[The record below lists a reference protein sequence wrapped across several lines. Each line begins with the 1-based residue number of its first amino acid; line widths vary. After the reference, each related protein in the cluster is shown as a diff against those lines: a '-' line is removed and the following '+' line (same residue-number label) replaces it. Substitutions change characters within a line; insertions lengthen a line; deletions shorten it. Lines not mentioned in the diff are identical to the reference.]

1 MPQDHHAV
9 SRRDRANRERARA
22 ITNQDCLRLSP
33 LRRALRD
40 PLLGL
45 AFTLSLNAVIQPA
58 MAEPV
63 QDSST
68 VQSYDI
74 PPGPLGTVLSRF
86 AGAAGVVLSFDATLV
101 EGKNSPGLRGD
112 YGVEE
117 GFAILLQGSGY
128 AISRNDTGYAL
139 IPAPEDTL
147 TLPAVRVEGMGGG
160 RRFGDAPPEPGG
172 FKADYQTT
180 ATKSA
185 LPLRETPQSI
195 SVITRDSIEA
205 RQSSDL
211 SSALELSAGVI
222 AGSKTF
228 AGNSPRTG
236 ERFILRGQELDSS
249 RDIRIDGFTAGGA
262 HNNFDLAPFE
272 RVEVVKGPSSMLY
285 GQGSLGGFINLVSK
299 KPQAEQTLRVSA
311 QAGSFDTFRAE
322 VDATG
327 TLDEGQRVLGQA
339 AVAYEDSGSFI
350 DGVESQRTVLA
361 PSLEWLI
368 DDRTCVVA
376 QLIYQDDE
384 FIPSLGIP
392 LKQEGDELVA
402 PDVPRSFFFG
412 VPSTEDS
419 TASGLHMTMKVER
432 ELSDRW
438 LATLQLHRSRNR
450 LMGISDSYG
459 YGIDDSGNTD
469 LYASWVGQEDVTWAS
484 EMRLDGRFDAF
495 GREHQLLAGVEHN
508 QMDSLAWG
516 GYTYAPIGTAN
527 IYDGS
532 LATAAAIPGRSL
544 PRAYDGRTNGSNE
557 AVYGQL
563 LLSVLDRTKL
573 LLGIRYDRAKL
584 KNVFNG
590 VSDTGDDTM
599 DKKEPTVR
607 IGLVQDLTADLTGYA
622 VYAQSFNPVLNLSR
636 GGILDPE
643 TGEGFELGLKGE
655 WFDGQLGATAAVFR
669 QELDNR
675 PIPDPT
681 NGPNDGFSISG
692 GLERT
697 EGLELEIA
705 GTPLPGWTVGAASA
719 WLDAEYIDRQDPNF
733 GKTPGG
739 TVKRQSTLYTNY
751 ELQRGRLK
759 GLGFGVTLLSV
770 GDRIV
775 LTDENLFVGGYE
787 RLDLHAFYK
796 GFERWDLSM
805 LVRNVT
811 DETYIER
818 PNSAFLYSHFYG
830 APRSVLLRADYSFDI

>member
-9 SRRDRANRERARA
+9 SRRDRAGREQGRTVAHPYHPA
-22 ITNQDCLRLSP
+22 LHP
-33 LRRALRD
+33 LRRALRN
-40 PLLGL
+40 PLLGI
-45 AFTLSLNAVIQPA
+45 AFSLSLNAVIQPA

-195 SVITRDSIEA
+195 SVATRDSIEA
-205 RQSSDL
+205 RQALDL
-211 SSALELSAGVI
+211 NSAVELSAGVI
-222 AGSKTF
+222 AGSKAF
-228 AGNSPRTG
+228 AGRDPRTG
-236 ERFILRGQELDSS
+236 ENFILRGQELDSS
-249 RDIRIDGFTAGGA
+249 RDIRIDGFSAGGDR
-262 HNNFDLAPFE
+262 NNFDLAPFE

-285 GQGSLGGFINLVSK
+285 GQGSLGGFINMVSK
-299 KPQAEQTLRVSA
+299 RPQAERLLSVKA
-311 QAGSFDTFRAE
+311 QAGSYDTYRTE
-322 VDATG
+322 VDVAGALDAGRRVNGLG
-327 TLDEGQRVLGQA
+327 TF
-339 AVAYEDSGSFI
+339 AYEDSGSFI
-350 DGVESQRTVLA
+350 DGVESQRAVLA

-368 DDRTCVVA
+368 DDRTRVLA

-392 LKQEGDELVA
+392 LRQEGNELVA

-412 VPSTEDS
+412 VPSTEES
-419 TASGLHMTMKVER
+419 TASGLHMTLKAEH

-438 LATLQLHRSRNR
+438 LATLALHHSRNR

-459 YGIDDSGNTD
+459 YGIDDAGDTY
-469 LYASWVGQEDVTWAS
+469 LYASWVAHDNDNWAG
-484 EMRLDGRFDAF
+484 ELRLDGRFEAF
-495 GREHQLLAGVEHN
+495 GREHQVLAGVERN
-508 QMDSLAWG
+508 RMDALAWG
-516 GYTYAPIGTAN
+516 GYTSSPIGTAN

-532 LATAAAIPGRSL
+532 LATAATIPGRSL
-544 PRAYDGRTNGSNE
+544 PRAYDGRTDGSNE
-557 AVYGQL
+557 AIYGQVM
-563 LLSVLDRTKL
+563 LSVLDRTKL
-573 LLGIRYDRAKL
+573 LLGARYDHVRL

-599 DKKEPTVR
+599 DKNEPTVR
-607 IGLVQDLTADLTGYA
+607 VGLVQDLTADLTGYA
-622 VYAQSFNPVLNLSR
+622 VYAQSFNPVLDLSR
-636 GGILDPE
+636 NGILDPE

-675 PIPDPT
+675 PIPDPS
-681 NGPNDGFSISG
+681 NGPSDSFSVSG

-697 EGLELEIA
+697 DGLELEIA

-719 WLDAEYIDRQDPNF
+719 WLDSEYIDRQDPNF

-739 TVKRQSTLYTNY
+739 TVKRQSTLYTSY
-751 ELQRGRLK
+751 ELQQGRLK

-775 LTDENLFVGGYE
+775 LTDENLFVAGYE
-787 RLDLHAFYK
+787 RIDLHGSYK
-796 GFERWDLSM
+796 GFPGWDLSL

-811 DETYIER
+811 DEKYIER
-818 PNSAFLYSHFYG
+818 PNSAFLYGHFYG
-830 APRSVLLRADYSFDI
+830 APRSVLLRADYGFDI